1 MPKVN
6 PKAQKNSKG
15 EIEEAESGTRENLVG

>member
-6 PKAQKNSKG
+6 PKAQKNSKS
-15 EIEEAESGTRENLVG
+15 EIEEAESGTREDFLG